1 MTRDIEAMPASA
13 DERRRLTARLSRISA
28 LIDRELKRA
37 RIAGQGPGQH
47 FHPPQHV
54 PELIEALTQLHQ
66 ERGISIGVGP
76 LPDQPL
82 PFDYEDMLE
91 LLGNLLDNACKWAT
105 SRIELKVTVG
115 HDVMF
120 TVSDDGPGV
129 DREAREALLK
139 RGSRLDEQIDGHG
152 LGLAIVK
159 DLVEDYCGS
168 MEITRSD
175 HLGGLEVRVH
185 LPTPQAI

>member
-1 MTRDIEAMPASA
+1 MTRDIEAMPAS
-13 DERRRLTARLSRISA
+13 DDQRGRLTARLSRISA

-47 FHPPQHV
+47 FQPSHHV
-54 PELIEALTQLHQ
+54 PELVEAITQLHQ
-66 ERGISIGVGP
+66 ERGINIDVGP
-76 LPDQPL
+76 LPEQAL

-105 SRIELKVTVG
+105 SRIELEVSVG
-115 HDVMF
+115 HDVVF
-120 TVSDDGPGV
+120 VVSDDGPGV
-129 DREAREALLK
+129 DRDAREALLQ

-159 DLVEDYCGS
+159 DLVDDYDGGVEIERSGS
-168 MEITRSD
+168 
-175 HLGGLEVRVH
+175 LGGLEIRVR
-185 LPTPQAI
+185 LPIPQTI